1 MLFGPYPTVGV
12 FTAQPNELPQHV
24 RTASFP
30 SGEVSI
36 ATRSDLPG
44 DDPQRAI
51 EPSVPPAV
59 QQDLLAKLLGTRTR
73 DLEAVEAAHRSLIA
87 ASADLH
93 RRLLRWLAAHEP
105 ESPHLAVGL
114 AVLATGPDPGARGFV
129 ARLVET
135 LPVRTLAELV
145 DYIHGWQVDRRHVK
159 RERLRFQDEMTE
171 AYRATAGIVRE
182 ELEGGKARDGEFRG
196 GEVLVTLGE
205 YDKVQQVLDHLELP
219 YRTLPCPVLESVP
232 LRADQVV
239 IVNCPGRFSTGG
251 LEAIRRFVAV
261 GGTLITTDWALET
274 TVQRAFPGTIE
285 YTGRPTADDV
295 VAVSWIHPDSPLTRG
310 VEVPGQ
316 TLRWWLEGSS
326 YPIRIL
332 DRRVTVLV
340 RSAEMGRKYGEDPL
354 VVTFDYGEGA
364 VVHLTSHYYLQRSQG
379 DKSAKAGGAA
389 GEAIGAKL
397 REAAASSGPGSE
409 QLSAAY
415 SSMRLLGNVLYESR
429 RRCGV

>member
-1 MLFGPYPTVGV
+1 
-12 FTAQPNELPQHV
+12 
-24 RTASFP
+24 
-30 SGEVSI
+30 
-36 ATRSDLPG
+36 
-44 DDPQRAI
+44 
-51 EPSVPPAV
+51 V

-73 DLEAVEAAHRSLIA
+73 DLGAVETAHRSLLA

-93 RRLLRWLAAHEP
+93 RRLLRWLAANEP

-114 AVLATGPDPGARGFV
+114 AILATGPDRDARGFV
-129 ARLVET
+129 TRLVGT
-135 LPVRTLAELV
+135 LPVGTVADLV

-159 RERLRFQDEMTE
+159 LERRRFQDEMTE

-182 ELEGGKARDGEFRG
+182 ELEGGIKGQDGEFR

-205 YDKVQQVLDHLELP
+205 YDRVQQVLDHLELP
-219 YRTLPCPVLESVP
+219 YRTLPCQVLESVS

-239 IVNCPGRFSTGG
+239 IINCPGRFSTGG
-251 LEAIRRFVAV
+251 LEAIRRFVAA

-285 YTGRPTADDV
+285 YTGKATADDV

-316 TLRWWLEGSS
+316 MLRWWLEGSS

-340 RSAEMGRKYGEDPL
+340 RSREMGKNYGEDPL
-354 VVTFDYGEGA
+354 VVTFDYGEGT

-379 DKSAKAGGAA
+379 DKTAKAGDAA
-389 GEAIGAKL
+389 GDAIGARI
-397 REAAASSGPGSE
+397 REAAGAGGLGSE

-429 RRCGV
+429 RKCGV